1 MLHETDLSRAD
12 LNLLVLF
19 EAVMEERHVGRAALR
34 LSLSPSAVSHGLGRL
49 RRLLGDPLFIRTP
62 RGVTPTDR
70 AVQLT
75 APIAEVLA
83 GVRGVLASVAPFDP
97 ATSRRRFVLG
107 APDGVSAVIA
117 PPLLARLRSVAPNVD
132 LGVRQLLPV
141 EGETNPVRAWRGA
154 FDDLDARTLDIA
166 VIPVDEIPARFHRQA
181 VFEED
186 FVAAVRRGHPAAGGL
201 DLDAYCALPHL
212 VVSGTGDPYGF
223 VDVVLAREGRAR
235 RIALTAPNFMFAL
248 ALVAESDL
256 VCALPR
262 RFAAMH
268 GPRFDVVGL
277 EPPLPLGR
285 FRLNAA
291 VPLPALAD
299 AGLAWMLD
307 QLAEGRQR

>member
-1 MLHETDLSRAD
+1 MLHEIDLSRAD

-19 EAVMEERHVGRAALR
+19 EAVLEERHVGRAAQR

-70 AVQLT
+70 AVQL
-75 APIAEVLA
+75 AEPIARVLA
-83 GVRGVLASVAPFDP
+83 GARGVLASVAPFDP
-97 ATSRRRFVLG
+97 ASSRRRFVVG

-117 PPLLARLRSVAPNVD
+117 PPLLTRLRSTAPYID
-132 LGVRQLLPV
+132 LGVRQLLPL

-154 FDDLDARTLDIA
+154 FDELEARTLDIA
-166 VIPVDEIPARFHRQA
+166 VIPLDDIPVRFHRRA

-186 FVAAVRRGHPAAGGL
+186 FVAAVRMGHPAADRL

-212 VVSGTGDPYGF
+212 VVSATGDPYGF

-248 ALVAESDL
+248 TLVAESDM

-262 RFAAMH
+262 RFAATY
-268 GPRFDVVGL
+268 GPRFGVVGL

-285 FRLNAA
+285 FRLNAT

-299 AGLAWMLD
+299 AGLSWMLD
-307 QLAEGRQR
+307 QLAEG